1 MGNQGRQTPREKQD
15 NRSPKNLTRKEVKRV
30 HENTAKGKDENRARE
45 NSNLKGEIRAREN
58 TKGKENLGAWEQEGE
73 RGESGV

>member
-1 MGNQGRQTPREKQD
+1 M
-15 NRSPKNLTRKEVKRV
+15 V